1 MMATSSPSS
10 ASSPTTNFTQS
21 PILLLPT
28 ISNISVELDSKNYL
42 LWKYQITS
50 IFESYSLLDLLDES
64 VQPPAK
70 FIANREG
77 TAVENPLYKQ
87 WKTRDQAL
95 KTLINATLSPSAL
108 TLVLSQTTAQGVWQ
122 VLERRFTSLSRTHVL
137 SLKAELDR
145 VKKNN
150 DSMTVY
156 LDRVTAI
163 RDKLGSVG
171 VLIDDEELLHVVLKG
186 FPQEY
191 DAFCS
196 AMRTRERIV
205 SCEELHVLLT
215 SEEESKR
222 NAKEFSLEP
231 HMAMTATGGM
241 KMNFPTTNT
250 PLPLFTAPWNRGRGG
265 GGRNFNNRGG
275 RGRNSNGYSRG
286 GYQNATQGFNQ
297 FFNPITSQN
306 SSNGAS
312 SASQRPLCQICG
324 KQGHVALDCFHRM
337 NFAYQ
342 GKQPPT
348 KLAAIASTNMSN
360 AIHAPSTS
368 NSTCW
373 VSDTGATDHFTP
385 DINQLPDCHEYH
397 GNDFVTVGNGQ
408 SLPITHA
415 GNSQLCTISHP
426 FHLRK
431 ILHMPTM
438 SSNLLSI
445 HRFCKDNNA
454 SFYFDA
460 SKFHI
465 RDLSSGSLLYKG
477 LSECGLYPIRGTI
490 HPLPSSVALW
500 GIHNSHLTKIVIGT

>member
-1 MMATSSPSS
+1 MATSSPSS
-10 ASSPTTNFTQS
+10 ASSPTANFTQS
-21 PILLLPT
+21 PILLPT
-28 ISNISVELDSKNYL
+28 ISNISMKLDSMNYL

-64 VQPPAK
+64 IQPPAK
-70 FIANREG
+70 FIADREG
-77 TAVENPLYKQ
+77 PAVENPLYKQ
-87 WKTRDQAL
+87 WKARDQAL

-150 DSMTVY
+150 DSITVY

-186 FPQEY
+186 LPQEY

-196 AMRTRERIV
+196 AMHTRERTV

-265 GGRNFNNRGG
+265 GGR
-275 RGRNSNGYSRG
+275 GRNSNGYSRG
-286 GYQNATQGFNQ
+286 GYQNATQRFNQ
-297 FFNPITSQN
+297 FFNPTTSQN
-306 SSNGAS
+306 SSNDASGAS
-312 SASQRPLCQICG
+312 HPPMMPLV
-324 KQGHVALDCFHRM
+324 HL
-337 NFAYQ
+337 N
-342 GKQPPT
+342 
-348 KLAAIASTNMSN
+348 
-360 AIHAPSTS
+360 
-368 NSTCW
+368 
-373 VSDTGATDHFTP
+373 DHCVRYVENKAMLPLTAFT
-385 DINQLPDCHEYH
+385 E
-397 GNDFVTVGNGQ
+397 
-408 SLPITHA
+408 
-415 GNSQLCTISHP
+415 
-426 FHLRK
+426 
-431 ILHMPTM
+431 
-438 SSNLLSI
+438 
-445 HRFCKDNNA
+445 
-454 SFYFDA
+454 
-460 SKFHI
+460 
-465 RDLSSGSLLYKG
+465 
-477 LSECGLYPIRGTI
+477 
-490 HPLPSSVALW
+490 
-500 GIHNSHLTKIVIGT
+500 